1 MPQLISPDNPLVG
14 LFPDLVTAEAA
25 MKALQEAGF
34 SEDSLIL
41 TAQALQPDPA
51 VRDTEADRGAGG
63 GALAGTV
70 FGSMAALLLGFMSTI
85 SPGTSPHTEM
95 ISTLLGITFL
105 GAGIGAAAGGLLGA
119 LSGSK
124 VSKAA
129 SEQFGLDP
137 STETYV
143 ILLEQSTPEEVEK
156 AKQILKPLGNQI

>member
-14 LFPDLVTAEAA
+14 LFPDLATAEAA

-34 SEDSLIL
+34 SEDNLIL

-51 VRDTEADRGAGG
+51 VRASEASRGAGG

-70 FGSMAALLLGFMSTI
+70 FGSMAGLLMALMSAV
-85 SPGTSPHTEM
+85 SPGTPPHTDAL
-95 ISTLLGITFL
+95 STLVGIIIL

-119 LSGSK
+119 LSGGK
-124 VSKAA
+124 IPKAA
-129 SEQFGLDP
+129 TEQFNLDP
-137 STETYV
+137 SNENYV
-143 ILLEQSTPEEVEK
+143 ILMEQSTPEEVEK